1 MFRMKSI
8 LLETTNIFL
17 ELRPSINEWNLES
30 HMPDMFELLQ
40 KKQNEQ
46 KTFSSLNFESDKKK
60 FNFHSVFPHTS
71 RVSQWSYRV
80 VDFEHTVR
88 LYNTDISVLYKRM
101 LDVGDM
107 MSHEYNGR

>member
-46 KTFSSLNFESDKKK
+46 KTFSSLNFKSDEKKIQFPLCFPSHFPCVTMK
-60 FNFHSVFPHTS
+60 LPCSGFRTYGSVVQHRYFCI
-71 RVSQWSYRV
+71 V
-80 VDFEHTVR
+80 
-88 LYNTDISVLYKRM
+88 
-101 LDVGDM
+101 
-107 MSHEYNGR
+107 